1 MDDLHYRGQNAMDV
15 QRTGHSIGT
24 RALLVVLATLPGR
37 KKLSA
42 SSKACCL
49 RLLTQLV
56 RTAVESRGTSGVNG
70 GCVSCT
76 IFSKDWRPHGLDLQF
91 SSAGLTSGLGSLEDC
106 NKKAAQSWKQLTQ
119 EARAW
124 CGHVLAST
132 LQLATLWDVIVWS
145 TWAKHHPAL
154 PVWSQVCK
162 HLFPKLIFFAGHI
175 VDEFVGHLAAHLAH
189 SLCPS

>member
-76 IFSKDWRPHGLDLQF
+76 IFSKDWRPHSLDLQF

-106 NKKAAQSWKQLTQ
+106 KESCPELEAAHTGSSSL
-119 EARAW
+119 
-124 CGHVLAST
+124 
-132 LQLATLWDVIVWS
+132 VWS
-145 TWAKHHPAL
+145 CFGLHFAAGHPLGCDSMVNLGQAPPSSASLVTSLQAL
-154 PVWSQVCK
+154 VSQA
-162 HLFPKLIFFAGHI
+162 HLFCWSHCG
-175 VDEFVGHLAAHLAH
+175 
-189 SLCPS
+189 